1 MKKSGIAARNRNGH
15 FGMLPATGISPQ
27 SQTVPSTSPS
37 AMTVTVP
44 TTGSFVPGAIP
55 ESKELDELEV
65 EPLVEL
71 DVSLEITLD

>member
-1 MKKSGIAARNRNGH
+1 MKKRGMAARNRKGH
-15 FGMLPATGISPQ
+15 FGMLPTTGISPQ

-44 TTGSFVPGAIP
+44 TTGSFVPGAMP
-55 ESKELDELEV
+55 ESNEREELV
-65 EPLVEL
+65 VAPLVEL